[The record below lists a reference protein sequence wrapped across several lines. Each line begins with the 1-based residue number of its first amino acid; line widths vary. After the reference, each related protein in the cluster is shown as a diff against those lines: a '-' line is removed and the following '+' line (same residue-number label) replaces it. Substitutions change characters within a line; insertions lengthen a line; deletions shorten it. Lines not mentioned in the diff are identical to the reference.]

1 MRQGIGGTLSALV
14 ASERTR
20 WTQITYGMLCMF
32 VPGVLLYGWGTFVQ
46 HIMLGNGW
54 TNPQVQKAFWIF
66 GIFEA
71 CFMWLQ
77 GPVVD
82 RLGPRP
88 AMILAG
94 ILVALG
100 GYLNSTATTLD
111 MLYIAA
117 AVSGF
122 GASIV
127 TAASIGNAAKWF
139 PDKDRGFAAG
149 ITVMGFALGAV
160 VTVLP
165 MVAYIN
171 THGYRQAFLVWG
183 LAMGGV
189 LILLALFMRT
199 PREGEVP
206 LEIRRESSRR
216 DYTPLEMVQTKP
228 FWALFFMFAFV
239 ASTGLLVTGQLAPI
253 MLHYKT
259 HGMEVGTLLGYTFTG
274 FTLAL
279 FVDRVANVICRPVF
293 GKLSDIWGRE
303 RTMAFAFTFE
313 AIGIFVLYL
322 FTDHPIAFAF
332 ISGLV
337 FLAFGEI
344 YALMPATLTDIY
356 GEKHAATNY
365 GLLYIAKS
373 FGFAWVPIS
382 GAIFVATQDWKW
394 VFYANAILDIAAA
407 LLALGL
413 IRMRRRMT

>member
-1 MRQGIGGTLSALV
+1 MVTQSAQAFSLV
-14 ASERTR
+14 SDWTR
-20 WTQITYGMLCMF
+20 WKQIVIGMLCMF
-32 VPGVLLYGWGTFVQ
+32 VPGVLLYGWGTFVEP
-46 HIMLGNGW
+46 IMRGNGW
-54 TNPQVQKAFWIF
+54 SNPQVQTAFWIF
-66 GIFEA
+66 GMFEA

-94 ILVALG
+94 ILVAFG
-100 GYLNSTATTLD
+100 GYLNSAATTLTV
-111 MLYIAA
+111 LYIAA
-117 AVSGF
+117 GISGF

-127 TAASIGNAAKWF
+127 TAATIGNAAKWF

-165 MVAYIN
+165 MVEYIN
-171 THGYRQAFLVWG
+171 THGYRQTFLVWG
-183 LAMGGV
+183 LVMGGALV
-189 LILLALFMRT
+189 ALALLMHS
-199 PREGEVP
+199 PRDGEVV
-206 LEIRRESSRR
+206 RSADRTSSRR
-216 DYTPLEMVQTKP
+216 DYTPVEMLKTKP

-239 ASTGLLVTGQLAPI
+239 ASTGLLVTAQLGPI
-253 MLHYKT
+253 MRHYKT
-259 HGMEVGTLLGYTFTG
+259 HGVEVGTLMGYAFTG

-279 FVDRVANVICRPVF
+279 FVDRVATVICRPIF

-313 AIGIFVLYL
+313 AVGIFVLYL
-322 FTDHPIAFAF
+322 STDHPIAFAF

-365 GLLYIAKS
+365 GWLYIAKA
-373 FGFAWVPIS
+373 FGFAWAPIS
-382 GAIFVATQDWKW
+382 GMIFVAAHDWKW
-394 VFYANAILDIAAA
+394 VFFANATLNIAAA
-407 LLALGL
+407 ILALWL
-413 IRMRRRMT
+413 IQLRQRMA